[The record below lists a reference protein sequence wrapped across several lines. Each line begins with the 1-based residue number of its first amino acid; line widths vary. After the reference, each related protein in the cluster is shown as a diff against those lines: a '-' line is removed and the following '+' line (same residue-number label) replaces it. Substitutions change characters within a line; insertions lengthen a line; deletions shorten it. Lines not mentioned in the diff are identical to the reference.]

1 MIFPFLFL
9 YSRSIVKKI
18 YKIFIVS
25 MQIIYEKDSDFSG
38 NNIILLRNKS
48 FVYPD
53 TVIQDLTR
61 NNIDNVI

>member
-9 YSRSIVKKI
+9 YSQSIVKKI

-25 MQIIYEKDSDFSG
+25 MQIIYEKDPDFSE
-38 NNIILLRNKS
+38 NNIILPRNKS

-61 NNIDNVI
+61 NNIDNGI